1 MFTTFHLNGRLCS
14 SDLIR
19 HIAAEAKTP
28 YTFLITKPDIDWVYR
43 AQERMLQ
50 VLQMTHAKMVYAD
63 HFQRP
68 CPAAQASTGGAG
80 VSPAE
85 CPGAQAS
92 SPALESSPTQGGAV
106 YSNSP
111 APLAGRGTG
120 GGAPQGGAVSR
131 PHQEVTIGQLP
142 PKEAPV
148 IDYQLG
154 ALRDDFDF
162 GAVMLWDTRALR
174 EAATRMTANYQY
186 AGLYDLRL
194 KASENTPLGTQA
206 SRLRLTTP
214 FVHIPEY
221 LYYELE
227 HDNRKSGEKLFDY
240 VDPRN
245 RAVQIE
251 MEQAVTDHLRAIH
264 ALITPT
270 DIHPADIPTKD
281 EYPVTAS
288 VIIPCKNRARTVRDA
303 ITSALSQQV
312 AAPYSFNVFIVDD
325 NSTDGTQDIIRELV
339 AANQTARQ
347 TNPATP
353 ELIYIAQDAT
363 YHAIGGNW
371 NKAIHDP
378 RCGRYAI
385 QLDSDDTYSSPHTVQ
400 TFINKFQEGNYA
412 LVIGTYQMTDIDGNI
427 LPPGIIDHRE
437 WTDHNGM
444 NNALRI
450 NGLGAPRAFLT
461 PLLRTID
468 FPTTKYGEDYAVALR
483 ICREYPV
490 GRIYDVVYNCRRW
503 ECNSDANC
511 DIPTMNRNNWYKD
524 RIRTWELQARIKS

>member
-1 MFTTFHLNGRLCS
+1 MFTSFHLNGRLCS

-28 YTFLITKPDIDWVYR
+28 YTFLITKPDIEWVYR

-63 HFQRP
+63 HFQRT
-68 CPAAQASTGGAG
+68 A
-80 VSPAE
+80 
-85 CPGAQAS
+85 
-92 SPALESSPTQGGAV
+92 
-106 YSNSP
+106 NSDL
-111 APLAGRGTG
+111 PL
-120 GGAPQGGAVSR
+120 
-131 PHQEVTIGQLP
+131 
-142 PKEAPV
+142 EAPV

-162 GAVMLWDTRALR
+162 GAVMLWDTNALQ
-174 EAATRMTANYQY
+174 EAASHMTADYQY

-194 KASENTPLGTQA
+194 KASDNAQ
-206 SRLRLTTP
+206 TP

-221 LYYELE
+221 LYYEIE

-251 MEQAVTDHLRAIH
+251 MEQAVTEHLRTIH
-264 ALITPT
+264 ALITPA
-270 DIHPADIPTKD
+270 DIHPVEIEKD
-281 EYPVTAS
+281 NFPVTAS

-312 AAPYSFNVFIVDD
+312 TAPYSFNVFIVDD
-325 NSTDGTQDIIRELV
+325 NSTDGTQDIIRELLK
-339 AANQTARQ
+339 ANQDARK

-353 ELIYIAQDAT
+353 ELIYIAQDTT

-427 LPPGIIDHRE
+427 LPPGVIDHRE
-437 WTDHNGM
+437 WTDQNGM

-524 RIRTWELQARIKS
+524 RIRTWELQARITPN

>member
-14 SDLIR
+14 SDLVR
-19 HIAAEAKTP
+19 HIASEAKTP
-28 YTFLITKPDIDWVYR
+28 YTLILTKPDIEWVYR
-43 AQERMLQ
+43 AQERMVQ
-50 VLQMTHAKMVYAD
+50 VQQMTHAKMVYAD
-63 HFQRP
+63 HFQR
-68 CPAAQASTGGAG
+68 T
-80 VSPAE
+80 
-85 CPGAQAS
+85 
-92 SPALESSPTQGGAV
+92 
-106 YSNSP
+106 SNSDQ
-111 APLAGRGTG
+111 PL
-120 GGAPQGGAVSR
+120 
-131 PHQEVTIGQLP
+131 
-142 PKEAPV
+142 EAPV
-148 IDYQLG
+148 IDYQQG

-162 GAVMLWDTRALR
+162 GAVMLWDTAALR
-174 EAATRMTANYQY
+174 EAAARMTSDYQY

-194 KASENTPLGTQA
+194 KASENAQ
-206 SRLRLTTP
+206 TP

-221 LYYELE
+221 LYYEVE

-251 MEQAVTDHLRAIH
+251 MEQAVTEHLRAIH
-264 ALITPT
+264 ALITPA
-270 DIHPADIPTKD
+270 DIHPAVIPATD

-288 VIIPCKNRARTVRDA
+288 VMIPCKNRARTVRDA
-303 ITSALSQQV
+303 INSALSQQV
-312 AAPYSFNVFIVDD
+312 IAPYSFNVFIVDD
-325 NSTDGTQDIIRELV
+325 NSNDGTQDIIRELLQ
-339 AANQTARQ
+339 ANQAARQ
-347 TNPATP
+347 TNPDTP
-353 ELIYIAQDAT
+353 ELIYIAQDNT

-511 DIPTMNRNNWYKD
+511 DIPAMNRNNWYKD
-524 RIRTWELQARIKS
+524 RIRTWELQARISPN